1 MNVELFVYDK
11 FDKSALDILNLL
23 DTNEIKFSV
32 QVFREEDSIDYI
44 SNQVGETVRRLPVV
58 LVDGKKVGRYYD
70 LVEYLVMRVSLI
82 MKVNRHGRCRR

>member
-32 QVFREEDSIDYI
+32 QVFKEEDSIDYI

-70 LVEYLVMRVSLI
+70 LVEYLVNEGLI
-82 MKVNRHGRCRR
+82 NYEGKSSWQM

>member
-32 QVFREEDSIDYI
+32 QVFKEEDSIDYI

-70 LVEYLVMRVSLI
+70 LVEYLVNVGVINYEGKSSCQM
-82 MKVNRHGRCRR
+82 

>member
-1 MNVELFVYDK
+1 MFVYDK

-70 LVEYLVMRVSLI
+70 LVEYLVNEGVINYEGKSSWQM
-82 MKVNRHGRCRR
+82 

>member
-32 QVFREEDSIDYI
+32 QVFRENDTIDYI
-44 SNQVGETVRRLPVV
+44 SGQVGETIRRLPVV
-58 LVDGKKVGRYYD
+58 LVDGKKIGRYYD
-70 LVEYLVMRVSLI
+70 LVEYLVNEGIINYEGNHHV
-82 MKVNRHGRCRR
+82 RCRR

>member
-32 QVFREEDSIDYI
+32 QVFKEEDSIDYI
-44 SNQVGETVRRLPVV
+44 SNQVCETVRRLPVV

-70 LVEYLVMRVSLI
+70 LVEYLVNEGVINYEGKSSWQM
-82 MKVNRHGRCRR
+82 

>member
-1 MNVELFVYDK
+1 MMNVELFVYDK

-32 QVFREEDSIDYI
+32 QVFDEEDSIDYI

-70 LVEYLVMRVSLI
+70 LVEYLVNEGVINYEGKSSCQM
-82 MKVNRHGRCRR
+82 

>member
-32 QVFREEDSIDYI
+32 KVFKEEDSIDYI

-70 LVEYLVMRVSLI
+70 LVEYLVNEGVINYEGKSSWQM
-82 MKVNRHGRCRR
+82 

>member
-1 MNVELFVYDK
+1 MFVYDK

-32 QVFREEDSIDYI
+32 QVFKEEDSIDYI

-70 LVEYLVMRVSLI
+70 LVEYLVNEGVINYEGKSSWQM
-82 MKVNRHGRCRR
+82 

>member
-32 QVFREEDSIDYI
+32 QVFRENDTIDYI
-44 SNQVGETVRRLPVV
+44 SGQVGETIRRLPVV
-58 LVDGKKVGRYYD
+58 LVDGKKIGRYYD
-70 LVEYLVMRVSLI
+70 LVEYLVNEGIINYEGKSSCQM
-82 MKVNRHGRCRR
+82 

>member
-32 QVFREEDSIDYI
+32 QVFKEEDSIDYI
-44 SNQVGETVRRLPVV
+44 SNQVGETIRRLPVV

-70 LVEYLVMRVSLI
+70 LVEYLVNEGVINYEGKSSWQM
-82 MKVNRHGRCRR
+82 

>member
-32 QVFREEDSIDYI
+32 QVSKEEDSIDYI

-70 LVEYLVMRVSLI
+70 LVEFLVNEGVINYEGKSSWQM
-82 MKVNRHGRCRR
+82 